1 MSGQDPAKVQNS
13 TDLQTSLLQLGQLLK
28 ASGYA
33 FVTPTPLTHQR
44 VNERPENALGETL
57 RDAFGW
63 NRFFESGL
71 LNREEEGA
79 LIENGLLQYD
89 GSRLKSAVRWSSLE
103 GLLLV
108 HSAFPTTAEDSVFFG
123 PDTYRFAQS
132 IQRHLAS
139 NLHVIKRAVDI
150 GCGTGAGALL
160 IARAEPQAEVLA
172 VDINPKAL
180 GFTEVNA
187 ELAGLNNVRCLTSN
201 VLNDVDGE
209 FDLIVANPPYMK
221 DAKKR
226 AYRHGGD
233 ALGADL
239 SVRIVRESIARLS
252 VGGSLLLYTGVAIV
266 NGEDPFLAAMHECLD
281 NQQLDWSY
289 RELDPDVFGE
299 ELLVPGYEVV
309 DRIAAVEL
317 IVTPRGKH

>member
-1 MSGQDPAKVQNS
+1 MSGQDRALVQDS
-13 TDLQTSLLQLGQLLK
+13 TDVRTSLLQLGQLLK
-28 ASGYA
+28 NSGYT

-44 VNERPENALGETL
+44 VNERPENALGENL

-71 LNREEEGA
+71 LNREEEGS
-79 LIENGLLQYD
+79 LIESGLLQYD
-89 GSRLKSAVRWSSLE
+89 GSRLKSAVRWSSLD

-132 IQRHLAS
+132 IQRHLTS
-139 NLHVIKRAVDI
+139 NQQPIKRAVDI

-160 IARAEPQAEVLA
+160 IAKANPQAEVLA

-180 GFTEVNA
+180 VFTEVNA
-187 ELAGLNNVRCLTSN
+187 ELAGLSNVHCHSSN

-233 ALGADL
+233 SLGADL
-239 SVRIVRESIARLS
+239 SVRIVRESIERLS

-281 NQQLDWSY
+281 NQKLDWSY

-309 DRIAAVEL
+309 ERIAAVEL

>member
-1 MSGQDPAKVQNS
+1 MSGSS
-13 TDLQTSLLQLGQLLK
+13 TLLQLGNRLRQ
-28 ASGYA
+28 SGYG

-44 VNERPENALGETL
+44 VNERAGNAVGTTL

-63 NRFFESGL
+63 NRPFVSGL
-71 LNREEEGA
+71 LSPDDEGQ
-79 LIENGLLQYD
+79 LIENGLLARD
-89 GSRLKSAVRWSSLE
+89 GEHLKSAVRWSSLDN
-103 GLLLV
+103 LLLV
-108 HSAFPTTAEDSVFFG
+108 HSAFPTTQEDSVFFG

-132 IQRHLAS
+132 IEQHLRS
-139 NLHVIKRAVDI
+139 TGCVIKRAVDI

-160 IARAEPQAEVLA
+160 IARANPEAQVFA

-180 GFTEVNA
+180 DFTRINA
-187 ELAGLNNVRCLTSN
+187 ELAGLDNVTCHGSN
-201 VLNDVDGE
+201 VLNDVQGH

-221 DAKKR
+221 DAKQR
-226 AYRHGGD
+226 AYRHGGE

-239 SVRIVRESIARLS
+239 SVRIAHESIERLS

-266 NGEDPFLAAMHECLD
+266 NGQDPFLAAVKETLD
-281 NQQLDWSY
+281 NPALDWGY

-299 ELLVPGYEVV
+299 ELLEAGYEHV

-317 IVTPRGKH
+317 IVTRRLPV

>member
-1 MSGQDPAKVQNS
+1 MQDS
-13 TDLQTSLLQLGQLLK
+13 TDLRASLLRLGQLLK
-28 ASGYA
+28 NSGYT

-89 GSRLKSAVRWSSLE
+89 GSRLKSAVRWSSLD

-132 IQRHLAS
+132 IQRHLGS
-139 NLHVIKRAVDI
+139 NRHAIKRAVDI

-160 IARAEPQAEVLA
+160 IAKAETQAEVLA

-180 GFTEVNA
+180 SFTEVNA
-187 ELAGLNNVRCLTSN
+187 ELAGLNNVRCRSSN
-201 VLNDVDGE
+201 VLDDVDGE

-239 SVRIVRESIARLS
+239 SVRIVRESIERLS

>member
-1 MSGQDPAKVQNS
+1 MSGQDPAQVQNA

-28 ASGYA
+28 DSGYT

-89 GSRLKSAVRWSSLE
+89 GSRLKSAVRWSSLD

-132 IQRHLAS
+132 IQRHLTS
-139 NLHVIKRAVDI
+139 NRQVIKRAIDI

-160 IARAEPQAEVLA
+160 IAKAETQAEVLA

-180 GFTEVNA
+180 SFTEVNA
-187 ELAGLNNVRCLTSN
+187 ELAGLNNVRCRSSN

-233 ALGADL
+233 SLGADL
-239 SVRIVRESIARLS
+239 SVRIVRESIERLS

-317 IVTPRGKH
+317 IVTPLGKH

>member
-1 MSGQDPAKVQNS
+1 MSGQDPALVQSS
-13 TDLQTSLLQLGQLLK
+13 TDLRASLLQLGQLLK
-28 ASGYA
+28 NSGYT

-89 GSRLKSAVRWSSLE
+89 GSRLKSAVRWSSLD

-139 NLHVIKRAVDI
+139 NRHAIKRAVDI

-160 IARAEPQAEVLA
+160 IAKAETQAEVLA

-187 ELAGLNNVRCLTSN
+187 ELAGLSNVRCRSSN

-233 ALGADL
+233 SLGADL
-239 SVRIVRESIARLS
+239 SVRIVRESIERLS

>member
-1 MSGQDPAKVQNS
+1 MSGQDRALVQDS
-13 TDLQTSLLQLGQLLK
+13 TDLRASLLRLGQLLK
-28 ASGYA
+28 NSGYT

-89 GSRLKSAVRWSSLE
+89 GSRLKSAVRWSSLD

-132 IQRHLAS
+132 IQRHLGS
-139 NLHVIKRAVDI
+139 NRHAIKRAVDI

-160 IARAEPQAEVLA
+160 IAKAETQAEVLA

-180 GFTEVNA
+180 SFTEVNA
-187 ELAGLNNVRCLTSN
+187 ELAGLNNVRCRSSN
-201 VLNDVDGE
+201 VLDDVDGE

-239 SVRIVRESIARLS
+239 SVRIVRESIERLS